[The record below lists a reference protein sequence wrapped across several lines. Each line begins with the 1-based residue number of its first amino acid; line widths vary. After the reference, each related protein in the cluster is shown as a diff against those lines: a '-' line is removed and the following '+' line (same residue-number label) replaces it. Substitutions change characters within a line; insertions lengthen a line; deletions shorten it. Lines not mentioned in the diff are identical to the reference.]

1 MDRGS
6 RADADLLQRVLEG
19 EQVARTDIAA
29 LVAVAF
35 AVSTID
41 SSGLAPRPE
50 FVAELRDRLMTANLA
65 ALEASAPSATPA
77 EPEPRRNA
85 TVLHLP
91 RRALR
96 LVAAAA
102 AAAVLIAT
110 ALGFA
115 SRSALPGDLLY
126 PVKQVLDRAAVQL
139 SGSGFDEGLTHLAQA
154 QQHISEAR
162 DLLDRPDSDAA
173 EVALALD
180 AASDSF
186 LRADA
191 ILQEVYR
198 TEQRPEALTEL
209 ADFVGRARPQVDAM
223 DSRTPAPARP
233 AYERLRDLLGGSSA
247 TLLQSL
253 ARCDGCGALTEQ
265 ARAILETADQPPV
278 EATAP
283 SPPVAAT
290 GSHDPV
296 QSGAP
301 QPGTATATI
310 APLPRL
316 TVPQGTVE
324 LPSVGVELPGASLST
339 DSIGIGG
346 GGAILP
352 GASLGVPSVGVT
364 SSTVIIGGG
373 GVTLPDATLEL
384 PTLTATLPTLPTTLP
399 LPLLPKLTN
408 LLP

>member
-1 MDRGS
+1 
-6 RADADLLQRVLEG
+6 
-19 EQVARTDIAA
+19 
-29 LVAVAF
+29 
-35 AVSTID
+35 
-41 SSGLAPRPE
+41 
-50 FVAELRDRLMTANLA
+50 
-65 ALEASAPSATPA
+65 
-77 EPEPRRNA
+77 
-85 TVLHLP
+85 
-91 RRALR
+91 
-96 LVAAAA
+96 
-102 AAAVLIAT
+102 
-110 ALGFA
+110 
-115 SRSALPGDLLY
+115 
-126 PVKQVLDRAAVQL
+126 
-139 SGSGFDEGLTHLAQA
+139 LAQA
-154 QQHISEAR
+154 HPHTSEAR
-162 DLLDRPDSDAA
+162 DRLDRPARDAA
-173 EVALALD
+173 EVALPLD

-223 DSRTPAPARP
+223 DSRIPAPARP

-346 GGAILP
+346 GGATLP

>member
-6 RADADLLQRVLEG
+6 RADADLLQRALEG

-35 AVSTID
+35 AVSSVD

-50 FVAELRDRLMTANLA
+50 FIAELRDRLMSADVA
-65 ALEASAPSATPA
+65 DLEASAPSAAPES
-77 EPEPRRNA
+77 EPQGDA

-91 RRALR
+91 RRAFR

-102 AAAVLIAT
+102 AAVVLIAT

-139 SGSGFDEGLTHLAQA
+139 SGSRFDEGLTHLAQA

-173 EVALALD
+173 EVAQALD

-186 LRADA
+186 VRADA
-191 ILQEVYR
+191 ILQDVYR
-198 TEQRPEALTEL
+198 TEQRPDALTEL
-209 ADFVGRARPQVDAM
+209 ADFVGQALPQVEAM
-223 DSRTPAPARP
+223 DSRIPTPARP
-233 AYERLRDLLGGSSA
+233 AYERLRDLLDGSSA

-253 ARCDGCGALTEQ
+253 AGCDGCGALAEQ
-265 ARAILETADQPPV
+265 ARAILETADQPTA
-278 EATAP
+278 EATVP
-283 SPPVAAT
+283 SPPVATT
-290 GSHDPV
+290 GRPDAV

-301 QPGTATATI
+301 RPGTTTAI
-310 APLPRL
+310 IPPVPGL
-316 TVPQGTVE
+316 TVPQGAVE
-324 LPSVGVELPGASLST
+324 LPGAGAELPGASLST

-346 GGAILP
+346 GGATLP
-352 GASLGVPSVGVT
+352 GASLDVPSIGVT
-364 SSTVIIGGG
+364 SSTVIVGGG
-373 GVTLPDATLEL
+373 GATLPGVTLEL
-384 PTLTATLPTLPTTLP
+384 PTVTATLPTLPTLP
-399 LPLLPKLTN
+399 LPLLPRLTN